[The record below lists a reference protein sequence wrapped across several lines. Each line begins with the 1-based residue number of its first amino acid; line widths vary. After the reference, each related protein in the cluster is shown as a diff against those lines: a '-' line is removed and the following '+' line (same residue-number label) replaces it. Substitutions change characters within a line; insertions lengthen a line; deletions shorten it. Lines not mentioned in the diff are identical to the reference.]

1 MEILLTTKGLRKEKI
16 EEMLLSNTG
25 REYMEI
31 LFEKVLEEG
40 AFMGMVEVFR
50 LVPLST

>member
-1 MEILLTTKGLRKEKI
+1 VEILLSTKGLKKERI

-31 LFEKVLEEG
+31 LFEKVIE
-40 AFMGMVEVFR
+40 
-50 LVPLST
+50 